1 MSNQDPFYLVKDDIQ
16 GSLDKAQNKYS
27 KWQSLSKGNAEKRKL
42 EVDIEDECKS
52 ITWQVDEMSKAV
64 DVAEKNMQR
73 FGLNPTE
80 ILSRRKWV
88 ANTRKQTETIMS
100 SVDSSRTGGSK
111 VSGPA
116 TATSKLGSAVRQEND
131 RYINSEGDRQTLLV
145 RQQDDQL
152 TEMGDQISRIGH
164 IGLQIHDELQG
175 QEVLLNELDSD
186 VESTQSRLAA
196 AQKKMSHVLQKAGLR
211 GQICIMVFLIV
222 VLIILLALVIQ

>member
-1 MSNQDPFYLVKDDIQ
+1 MT
-16 GSLDKAQNKYS
+16 
-27 KWQSLSKGNAEKRKL
+27 
-42 EVDIEDECKS
+42 C
-52 ITWQVDEMSKAV
+52 
-64 DVAEKNMQR
+64 
-73 FGLNPTE
+73 
-80 ILSRRKWV
+80 
-88 ANTRKQTETIMS
+88 
-100 SVDSSRTGGSK
+100 
-111 VSGPA
+111 
-116 TATSKLGSAVRQEND
+116 
-131 RYINSEGDRQTLLV
+131 

-222 VLIILLALVIQ
+222 VLVILLALVIQ